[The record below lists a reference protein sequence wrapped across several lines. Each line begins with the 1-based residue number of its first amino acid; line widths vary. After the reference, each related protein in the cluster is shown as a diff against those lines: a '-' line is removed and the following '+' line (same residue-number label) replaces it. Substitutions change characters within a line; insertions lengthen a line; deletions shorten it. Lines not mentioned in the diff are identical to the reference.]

1 MKKNNKLLIIVLVV
15 VIFISGVCLGSGA
28 LNKENFIEDTPTQ
41 SPTATEIPPTPTN
54 IPTPTKV
61 SIEQDRDKHEDFISY
76 FSLYFGHVI
85 SSDTAYS
92 DYELYDTRFFEDD
105 EGVLWFAVTVTG
117 SSSAEDDAIIIGIIS
132 AIVSTEIEDKNAEFF
147 REPEGVMILFMN
159 NNFSSDHGAF
169 IFWDGLKLYTEGK
182 ITADDLFEFYIAY
195 PITIEGNTPG
205 DSNS

>member
-1 MKKNNKLLIIVLVV
+1 MKKNNKVLIIILAI
-15 VIFISGVCLGSGA
+15 VIFISGICLGSGI
-28 LNKENFIEDTPTQ
+28 LSKENSIEDTSTA
-41 SPTATEIPPTPTN
+41 SPTVTEIPPTPTN

-61 SIEQDRDKHEDFISY
+61 AIEEDDGKREDFISY
-76 FSLYFGHVI
+76 FSLYFGHIV
-85 SSDTAYS
+85 SSNTVYS
-92 DYELYDTRFFEDD
+92 DYNLYDTRFFEDD

-117 SSSAEDDAIIIGIIS
+117 SSSAEDDAIIMGIIS

-195 PITIEGNTPG
+195 PITIEDNILG

>member
-1 MKKNNKLLIIVLVV
+1 MKKNKKVLIIAFA
-15 VIFISGVCLGSGA
+15 VIFISGICLGSGILSSEKLA
-28 LNKENFIEDTPTQ
+28 ESTPTLTA
-41 SPTATEIPPTPTN
+41 TATEIPPTPTN

-92 DYELYDTRFFEDD
+92 DYKLYDTRFFEDD

-117 SSSAEDDAIIIGIIS
+117 SSSVEDDAIIMGIIS
-132 AIVSTEIEDKNAEFF
+132 AIVSTEIEGKNADFI
-147 REPEGVMILFMN
+147 REPDGVMILFLN
-159 NNFSSDHGAF
+159 NDFSSDHGAF

-182 ITADDLFEFYIAY
+182 ITADELFEFYIAY
-195 PITIEGNTPG
+195 PVTIEGNTPG